1 MASGSRVSIC
11 EQPGLK
17 QVFMEQ
23 IRAEIQRRGFLLPL
37 LMSDKSHHLKADI
50 SRWAHGLMGEASPFS
65 GHPCDL
71 EIGADVPGPSL
82 WDTLGHG

>member
-11 EQPGLK
+11 EQPGMK

-23 IRAEIQRRGFLLPL
+23 IRAEIQRKGFLLPL
-37 LMSDKSHHLKADI
+37 RMSDESHPLKADI
-50 SRWAHGLMGEASPFS
+50 SRWAHGLTGEASSLS

-71 EIGADVPGPSL
+71 EIGAGGAWVV
-82 WDTLGHG
+82 